1 MLTTPLPV
9 HLYLCVFSSSLGLS
23 HQLCYLLFLHKCTGE
38 GRIFGEALGWG
49 DEELQDAQ
57 LKGSGVETGE
67 ELNA

>member
-9 HLYLCVFSSSLGLS
+9 HLHLCVFSSSPGLS
-23 HQLCYLLFLHKCTGE
+23 HQLCHLFLYKCAGE
-38 GRIFGEALGWG
+38 GIIFGEALGWG

-57 LKGSGVETGE
+57 LKGSGVEAGE